1 MLLNDPSTVRR
12 PTGNCG
18 SPGHAAPFAHA
29 AEMGVLRLT
38 WFGPDPRSTPPAELA
53 WATSMAWKMNRR
65 SSALMV
71 NPFPTGAVCACADV
85 IGYRARSRAWL
96 SRSVLRQ
103 RLLSLIF
110 MKLICK
116 YPLIVRPALVA
127 LPEGDV
133 RRSTPSEGIRQT
145 THCNPSR
152 QCVTGR
158 IWCGLSSSFY
168 NLESDPD
175 PAATGVRRV
184 IFVTPR
190 RQDNPRPQNDSCRTR
205 QVSGS
210 ARSRT
215 FSRRNAGGH
224 RARHELEL
232 VSITSG
238 EKQRGRGRRLRSK
251 LLRPGPRARSANLE

>member
-18 SPGHAAPFAHA
+18 SPGHSAPFAHA

-38 WFGPDPRSTPPAELA
+38 WFGPDPRSTPPAEWA

-103 RLLSLIF
+103 WLLSLIL

-116 YPLIVRPALVA
+116 YPLIVTPASSRFR
-127 LPEGDV
+127 EG
-133 RRSTPSEGIRQT
+133 
-145 THCNPSR
+145 
-152 QCVTGR
+152 
-158 IWCGLSSSFY
+158 SSFEEA
-168 NLESDPD
+168 LRGKAFDKQRIAID
-175 PAATGVRRV
+175 PANV
-184 IFVTPR
+184 
-190 RQDNPRPQNDSCRTR
+190 
-205 QVSGS
+205 
-210 ARSRT
+210 
-215 FSRRNAGGH
+215 
-224 RARHELEL
+224 
-232 VSITSG
+232 
-238 EKQRGRGRRLRSK
+238 
-251 LLRPGPRARSANLE
+251 